1 MNFKSKIVL
10 IGSVVF
16 AILVSGC
23 SGQKED
29 KEEFFQKFSGEL
41 LSVVN
46 QEKNKASKE
55 SGVTHTVALV
65 NASPTPKD
73 YFDEYKQSN
82 HTTVE
87 IISIT
92 KRTRIY
98 RMVDGDRKQLIS
110 AGELESNNIGNKVE
124 FWVQPI
130 KGHLHELEAIDITVL
145 DSK

>member
-10 IGSVVF
+10 IGSVLL
-16 AILVSGC
+16 AIIVSGC

-29 KEEFFQKFSGEL
+29 KEEFFQKFSGEI

-55 SGVTHTVALV
+55 SGVTHTVTLV

-82 HTTVE
+82 RTTVE

-92 KRTRIY
+92 KRTRIF
-98 RMVDGDRKQLIS
+98 RMVDDDRKQLID
-110 AGELESNNIGNKVE
+110 AGELESNIGNKIE
-124 FWVQPI
+124 LWVQPI

-145 DSK
+145 DSN